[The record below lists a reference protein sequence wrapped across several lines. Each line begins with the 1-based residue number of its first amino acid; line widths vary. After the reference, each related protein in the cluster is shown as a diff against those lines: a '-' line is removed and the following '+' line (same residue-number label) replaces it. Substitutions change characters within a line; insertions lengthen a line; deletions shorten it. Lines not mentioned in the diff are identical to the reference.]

1 MQNLDSDRDPT
12 KDNEKKRTPSVEDE
26 VQQASLTLPLLAG
39 KVTGLP
45 KELASA
51 PSKLHLSQTLQTHGK
66 QAIAQAKVSGNEYGC
81 FLHLTPQGS
90 IRPGV
95 LKPGTPDTWISLE
108 EYEFAR
114 REDETIRGILHTHPE
129 ANTVFSESNIGF
141 FLQIQDAIHI
151 CMDAQGNYLL
161 MLRTKATDPPRKD
174 LFEEAIALYTHV
186 ARKEID
192 QYVQTHE
199 LNHTAPSS
207 PAIEQGLLEGMKA
220 VCKRY
225 NIALYIGKTEKI
237 ATKVT

>member
-1 MQNLDSDRDPT
+1 MGPDRD
-12 KDNEKKRTPSVEDE
+12 KQEDNEKQQDQSAEDTTH
-26 VQQASLTLPLLAG
+26 ASSFTLPLITG

-45 KELASA
+45 KDLASA
-51 PSKLHLSQTLQTHGK
+51 PSKLRLSQTLKVHGK
-66 QAIAQAKVSGNEYGC
+66 QAIAQAKASGKEYGC

-108 EYEFAR
+108 EYELAR
-114 REDETIRGILHTHPE
+114 SDDETIRGILHTHPE
-129 ANTVFSESNIGF
+129 AHTVFSESNIGF

-161 MLRTKATDPPRKD
+161 MLRTETTDPPRND
-174 LFEEAIALYTHV
+174 LFEEVIALYTHV
-186 ARKEID
+186 ARQAID
-192 QYVQTHE
+192 QYVQTHD

-225 NIALYIGKTEKI
+225 NIVLYLGKTEKI
-237 ATKVT
+237 ASKVN